1 MRKVFALATASVF
14 VLAACSSQDVTGEP
28 VSSSAQSQTPP
39 VTEKNAD
46 IQLLA
51 DQVNLELCPES
62 QVNPDIAIPGLPN
75 ASFPCLGNGPDV
87 NLSGVRGE
95 PLVVNVWASWCPPCV
110 AELPILTQAAN
121 DLDGQVRFLG
131 ITLQDDPTSSLQM
144 ADDFDLPFASVI
156 DPVGEVRGSMAIPG
170 PPVTFFVRPNG
181 TIAGR
186 WDGALPNAEALSTL
200 LANYLDVSWSPGS

>member
-1 MRKVFALATASVF
+1 MRLIAAAVSVLA
-14 VLAACSSQDVTGEP
+14 LAACSSADVTGEP
-28 VSSSAQSQTPP
+28 VASESVTVQ

-46 IQLLA
+46 IQVLA
-51 DQVNLELCPES
+51 DAVNLELCPES

-110 AELPILTQAAN
+110 AELPILSQAAN
-121 DLDGQVRFLG
+121 DLSGEVRFLG
-131 ITLQDDPTSSLQM
+131 ITLQDDPASSLQM
-144 ADDFDLPFASVI
+144 ADDFDLPFASVV

-186 WDGALPNAEALSTL
+186 WDGALPDADALSTL

>member
-1 MRKVFALATASVF
+1 MRLIAAAVSVLA
-14 VLAACSSQDVTGEP
+14 LAACSSTDVTGEP
-28 VSSSAQSQTPP
+28 VASESVTVQ

-46 IQLLA
+46 IQVLA
-51 DQVNLELCPES
+51 DAVNLELCPES

-110 AELPILTQAAN
+110 AELPILSQAAN
-121 DLDGQVRFLG
+121 DLSGEVRFLG
-131 ITLQDDPTSSLQM
+131 ITLQDDPASSLQM
-144 ADDFDLPFASVI
+144 ADDFDLPFASVV

-186 WDGALPNAEALSTL
+186 WDGALPDADALSTL
-200 LANYLDVSWSPGS
+200 LANYLDVAWSPGS

>member
-1 MRKVFALATASVF
+1 MRLIAAAVSVLA
-14 VLAACSSQDVTGEP
+14 LAACSSTDVTGEP
-28 VSSSAQSQTPP
+28 VASESVTVQ

-46 IQLLA
+46 IQVLA
-51 DQVNLELCPES
+51 DAVNLELCPES

-110 AELPILTQAAN
+110 AELPILSQAAN
-121 DLDGQVRFLG
+121 DLSGEVRFLG
-131 ITLQDDPTSSLQM
+131 ITLQDDPASSLQM
-144 ADDFDLPFASVI
+144 ADDFDLPFASVV

-186 WDGALPNAEALSTL
+186 WDGALPDADALATL

>member
-1 MRKVFALATASVF
+1 MRLIAAAVSVLA
-14 VLAACSSQDVTGEP
+14 LAACSSADVTGEP
-28 VSSSAQSQTPP
+28 VASESVTLQ

-46 IQLLA
+46 IQVLA
-51 DQVNLELCPES
+51 DAVNLESCPES

-110 AELPILTQAAN
+110 AELPILSQAAN
-121 DLDGQVRFLG
+121 DLSGEVRFLG
-131 ITLQDDPTSSLQM
+131 ITLQDDPASSLQM
-144 ADDFDLPFASVI
+144 ADDFDLPFASVV

-186 WDGALPNAEALSTL
+186 WDGALPNADALATL

>member
-1 MRKVFALATASVF
+1 MRLIAAAVSVLA
-14 VLAACSSQDVTGEP
+14 LAACSSADVTGEP
-28 VSSSAQSQTPP
+28 VASESVTVQ

-46 IQLLA
+46 IQVLA
-51 DQVNLELCPES
+51 DAVNLESCPES

-110 AELPILTQAAN
+110 AELPILSQAAN
-121 DLDGQVRFLG
+121 DLSGEVRFLG
-131 ITLQDDPTSSLQM
+131 ITLQDDPASSLQM
-144 ADDFDLPFASVI
+144 ADDFDLPFASVV

-186 WDGALPNAEALSTL
+186 WDGALPDADALSTL
-200 LANYLDVSWSPGS
+200 LANYLDVAWSPGS